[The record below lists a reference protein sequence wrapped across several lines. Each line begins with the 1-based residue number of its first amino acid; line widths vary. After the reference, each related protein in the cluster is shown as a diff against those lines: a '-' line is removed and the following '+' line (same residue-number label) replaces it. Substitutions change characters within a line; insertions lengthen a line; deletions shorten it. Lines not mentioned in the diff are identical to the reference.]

1 MREPLFKTRITE
13 LLGIRHPIL
22 CGGMGPGVSDA
33 RYVAA
38 VVNAGGM
45 GFIMALGWSD
55 PEEFRAELRKC
66 RELTGGKPFGVNLY
80 ISRQAGGIQRAEQQ
94 VRVLCEESVAC
105 VETAGA
111 SPEPVIPI
119 LREAGIKILH
129 KVPAVRY
136 AFTAQRLGVDAVII
150 VGAECGGHPGVYQIG
165 SMVQAAHGPEA
176 LDIPVVIG
184 GGIGTGRQIAAVLAM
199 GAEGVTIGSRMIVA
213 EELWIHRK
221 YKEFVAA
228 ADGTESIV
236 VKTAIR
242 DHHRVYHNESA
253 RAVAELD
260 SQKVTD
266 FERYRPHVMGTLA
279 REAYRTG
286 DPSKGML
293 DFGPAVV
300 FANQIESVEAIFDRL
315 IDDARESL
323 TRLQRLRLDPSACAV
338 GNTSASTSPRPGY
351 LQHKSGTSL

>member
-1 MREPLFKTRITE
+1 MRAPLFKTRITE

-45 GFIMALGWSD
+45 GFIMALGWAD
-55 PEEFRAELRKC
+55 PDAFRAELRKC

-80 ISRQAGGIQRAEQQ
+80 ISRQAGGVERALQQ

-111 SPEPVIPI
+111 SPEAILPI
-119 LREAGIKILH
+119 LRDANIKIIH

-136 AFTAQRLGVDAVII
+136 ALTAQRLGVDAVSI

-165 SMVQAAHGPEA
+165 SIVQAAHGPEV
-176 LDIPVVIG
+176 LNIPVVIG

-199 GAEGVTIGSRMIVA
+199 GAEAVVIGSRMLVA
-213 EELWIHRK
+213 DELWINRK
-221 YKEFVAA
+221 YKELVAA
-228 ADGTESIV
+228 ADGTESII

-279 REAYRTG
+279 REAYRSG

-293 DFGPAVV
+293 DFGPSVV
-300 FANQIESVEAIFDRL
+300 FAKQIESVEEIFDGL
-315 IDDARESL
+315 IDDAAEAL
-323 TRLQRLRLDPSACAV
+323 PRLQRLTCPSTALP
-338 GNTSASTSPRPGY
+338 TP
-351 LQHKSGTSL
+351 